1 MPELHKNPTVEDDL
15 DDDFLDGAL
24 DGFTAAKPATPIK
37 PTSTKKAEGAKS
49 PKTDNSARTPE
60 ALLLNPELNEDD
72 DDDDIDVS
80 TDAEFQKSMAMGM
93 EELMREMSSNSEL
106 QKTFEEMFKG
116 MDQDLENKGSVP
128 TEGSPIRA
136 KTTEAAGSFQDRIAK
151 TMDKL
156 KDSSE
161 QVEAQVT
168 QDSEEAL
175 MAEMMKQME
184 GMAEG
189 GDFQNV
195 LEGMM
200 EQLMSKD
207 ILYEP
212 MLDLQQKYPQWLQDN
227 KGEISE
233 SEYAR
238 YEKQYGYVK
247 DIVAFFDKPEFDDK
261 SDTQA
266 KSVIELMQ
274 NMQDCGQPPADIL
287 DELAPGLEMGA
298 DGVPKMPDMPE
309 CNMQ

>member
-24 DGFTAAKPATPIK
+24 DGFTAAKPVTPVK
-37 PTSTKKAEGAKS
+37 PTSTKKAEGATS
-49 PKTDNSARTPE
+49 PKTDNNSARTLE

-72 DDDDIDVS
+72 DDDINFS
-80 TDAEFQKSMAMGM
+80 ETDAEFQESMAMGM
-93 EELMREMSSNSEL
+93 EELMREMSSNSEF
-106 QKTFEEMFKG
+106 QKTFDEMFKG
-116 MDQDLENKGSVP
+116 MDLDLEKKSVGAP
-128 TEGSPIRA
+128 TDSQA
-136 KTTEAAGSFQDRIAK
+136 KAPEPTGSFQDRITK

-161 QVEAQVT
+161 QVEAQVA

-227 KGEISE
+227 KGKISE
-233 SEYAR
+233 SEFAR
-238 YEKQYGYVK
+238 YEKQYGYVNE
-247 DIVAFFDKPEFDDK
+247 IVAFFDKPEFDDK

-287 DELAPGLEMGA
+287 DELAPGVEMGA

>member
-24 DGFTAAKPATPIK
+24 DGFTAAKPVTPVK
-37 PTSTKKAEGAKS
+37 PTSTKMAEGAKS
-49 PKTDNSARTPE
+49 PITDNSSAQTPE
-60 ALLLNPELNEDD
+60 ALLLNPELNKD
-72 DDDDIDVS
+72 DDDDINLS
-80 TDAEFQKSMAMGM
+80 ETDAEFQKSMAMGM

-106 QKTFEEMFKG
+106 KKTFDEMFKG
-116 MDQDLENKGSVP
+116 MDLDLEKKCMGAP
-128 TEGSPIRA
+128 TDTQG
-136 KTTEAAGSFQDRIAK
+136 KTPGPAGRFQDRITK

-161 QVEAQVT
+161 QVEAQVA

-227 KGEISE
+227 KSKISE
-233 SEYAR
+233 SEFAR

-247 DIVAFFDKPEFDDK
+247 EIVAFFDKPEFDDK

-274 NMQDCGQPPADIL
+274 NMQDCGQPPTDIL
-287 DELAPGLEMGA
+287 DELAPGVEMGA